1 VLFPFTNI
9 YLSVQLNKCIFFC
22 LTLTTVE
29 KMYHITWIGIKVLVQ
44 KFVLKRILS
53 LTCLS
58 KGGIVK
64 VSSMTTRE
72 IKADIDFIVSD
83 WT

>member
-1 VLFPFTNI
+1 
-9 YLSVQLNKCIFFC
+9 
-22 LTLTTVE
+22 
-29 KMYHITWIGIKVLVQ
+29 MYHITWIGIKVLVQ